1 MQEAFAPVESKA
13 EVYLKAVVIA
23 SGMAEGITLPKGV
36 GLFGQKPVA
45 PPVDIAPL
53 QQDINALS
61 TRIRI
66 NEERF
71 NDLRRKLQ
79 FLEQQAMSNQ
89 KKLNAEFKL
98 MQGDVLEAKRRAG
111 ELENKVVMLIKELQL
126 TSKKQDVDVLRRYL
140 DMWDPVKFMTE
151 NQVKQILRRELENMK
166 EQRSESD

>member
-1 MQEAFAPVESKA
+1 
-13 EVYLKAVVIA
+13 
-23 SGMAEGITLPKGV
+23 MAEGVAVPKT
-36 GLFGQKPVA
+36 GLFGQKVAA

-89 KKLNAEFKL
+89 KKLSAEFKL
-98 MQGDVLEAKRRAG
+98 VQGDVLEAKRRMG
-111 ELENKVVMLIKELQL
+111 ELENKIVMLIKELQL

-166 EQRSESD
+166 EEKSEE